1 MGLEDTN
8 HTLSF
13 TNLGIGY
20 LSQFDMDYM
29 IVNSTTDPD
38 AIKTTPPSNPSS
50 NTTVAADASVHS
62 SSAPVGAIA
71 GGAAG
76 GVVALALLGAFIW
89 WFLRRRPR
97 KAGSTHHVDLMG
109 VPNYGGEEVKPFS
122 YPQGSGTSSLD
133 PSPQSTPYKN
143 PFSQAGYSDS
153 ALASSTGEQAREP
166 DLTAVPF
173 LSRVPPPPAS
183 TASSYARTVNRSAA
197 STSGRI
203 SEMGAAMYSPS
214 ELGGLA
220 AIGEHFVNR
229 STASASAAAPAS
241 SASSRRG
248 QSGSEAARAN
258 PAAPQQPLRL
268 VAPIELHEMGTGI
281 SSPEGTTQ
289 SSTLY
294 SPPTS
299 TMLRNEKSAAI
310 ILSYTA
316 HSRRSSSPTTT
327 LSASEVSNNRLNLPR
342 AQQAGPHGQGV
353 IAEEVDLRT
362 DHDQPPPPDYHQAT
376 RPHQDH
382 LPPGA
387 AAAQPDAAHG
397 Q

>member
-8 HTLSF
+8 HTLTF

-38 AIKTTPPSNPSS
+38 AIKTTPSSNPSS

-62 SSAPVGAIA
+62 SSSPVGAIA

-97 KAGSTHHVDLMG
+97 KAGSTHHVDLTG

-133 PSPQSTPYKN
+133 PSPQSTPYEN

-166 DLTAVPF
+166 DLTTVPF

-197 STSGRI
+197 SASGRI
-203 SEMGAAMYSPS
+203 SEMGVSMYSPS

-220 AIGEHFVNR
+220 AIGEHFVGP
-229 STASASAAAPAS
+229 STASPSAPTS
-241 SASSRRG
+241 SISSRGG
-248 QSGSEAARAN
+248 QSGSDASRAN
-258 PAAPQQPLRL
+258 PAAPQQTLRL

-281 SSPEGTTQ
+281 SSPESTTQ
-289 SSTLY
+289 SSTFY
-294 SPPTS
+294 SPPAS
-299 TMLRNEKSAAI
+299 TMVRNEKSAAV
-310 ILSYTA
+310 ILPFTA

-327 LSASEVSNNRLNLPR
+327 LSASEVSNNRLNVPR
-342 AQQAGPHGQGV
+342 AQQAGPYGQGV
-353 IAEEVDLRT
+353 IAEEVDLHT
-362 DHDQPPPPDYHQAT
+362 DHDQPPPPNYHQAT
-376 RPHQDH
+376 RLHQDH
-382 LPPGA
+382 LPPAA
-387 AAAQPDAAHG
+387 AAAQPDASHG